1 MTLRERIDGDGYALL
16 AGQFTRAECDQL
28 LSEWDRLTTDN
39 PAPALLRTEDGSI
52 YGARN
57 LLELWP
63 GVVDRVLTESV
74 RGVIQSILGGG
85 CGLVRVLFF
94 DKPPE
99 HSWALP
105 WHRDLRVAVQDNTL
119 PSAEFGKPT
128 LKYGIPHFEAPLWL
142 LERMITLRLHLDA
155 VTQENGPLR
164 VLPGSHRDSSM
175 GEPDSE
181 RVKTILADA
190 GDALLMRPLL
200 SHSSNHSSPRC
211 TRHRRI
217 LHFEFSAVRELPDGV
232 VWHDYLVL

>member
-1 MTLRERIDGDGYALL
+1 MTLRERIDEDGYALL
-16 AGQFTRAECDQL
+16 AGLFTREERDQFL
-28 LSEWDRLTTDN
+28 FEWDRLTANN
-39 PAPALLRTEDGSI
+39 PAPSLLRTDDGSI

-63 GVVDRVLTESV
+63 GVVDRVLTPMV
-74 RGVIQSILGGG
+74 RGVIQSVLDGD

-105 WHRDLRVAVQDNTL
+105 WHRDLRVAVKDNSL
-119 PSAEFGKPT
+119 PSIEFGKPS
-128 LKYGIPHFEAPLWL
+128 LKYGIPHLEAPPWL

-155 VTQENGPLR
+155 VTEENGPLR
-164 VLPGSHRDSSM
+164 VLPGSHRHSSM

-200 SHSSNHSSPRC
+200 SHSSNHSLPGC
-211 TRHRRI
+211 ARHRRI
-217 LHFEFSAVRELPDGV
+217 LHFEFAAVRDLPDGI
-232 VWHDYLVL
+232 VWHDFVPL